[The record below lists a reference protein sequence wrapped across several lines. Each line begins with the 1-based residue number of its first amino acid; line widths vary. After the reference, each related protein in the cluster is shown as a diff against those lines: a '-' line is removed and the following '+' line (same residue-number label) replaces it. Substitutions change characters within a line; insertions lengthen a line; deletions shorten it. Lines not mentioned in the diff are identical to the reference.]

1 MNSNGFPGGPVVK
14 ESALRHKG
22 NPWSRNIPHAT
33 EPLRPGAPAADAVP
47 LEPVLPTREA
57 TAGEAHT
64 PQRRAAPTCHC

>member
-1 MNSNGFPGGPVVK
+1 MASLVVQW
-14 ESALRHKG
+14 LRNLPCDTRD

-33 EPLRPGAPAADAVP
+33 EPLRPGAPAADAVRF
-47 LEPVLPTREA
+47 EPVLPTREA